1 MNEAR
6 RPLLVLMI
14 CAALLAV
21 SGTTKA
27 ADDETPDLPR
37 DEWHALFMKG
47 KRVGYLH
54 VRVEREDDI
63 IVTLSEMK
71 MVMRRFGTDLT
82 VETSSTCRERADG
95 TPEGFV
101 AKQIAGMMP
110 MRTEGTIQDGTLH
123 VVTTMGDRRQE
134 QTLEWDP
141 DALFPYALEQEQKAL
156 KLEPGEEFTA
166 KVFSPE
172 LSSSE
177 PLEITMKVIGP
188 DTVDVL
194 GVAHKAVKVEARYP
208 KLPGF
213 VQHLWVDS
221 DYNLLV
227 SETTQMGGVRT
238 VRCTKAYALAEAEAV
253 DLTGA
258 IMVKPDKPILTPNR
272 LKRLVVK
279 LSTEDGS
286 PFSVELVS
294 EGHQRVVEQ
303 TESSVTVEISTE
315 LTPTDIDD
323 LEPYQAAS
331 TFINSADERI
341 VAAAQEAVGDETD
354 PWRKAQALRRAVHDL
369 VEEKDYEVAMATAS
383 EVIET
388 RKGDCSEHAVLL
400 AAMARAEGL
409 PSRVAIGFVYVFGKF
424 CCHMWTQVYIDGAWR
439 DVDAVLPGRD
449 FTATHIRLTTSPMA
463 EGDSVLDIAAFAAV
477 FGNLKIEIVDKE
489 YVGHD
494 GTE

>member
-6 RPLLVLMI
+6 RPLLALMI

-27 ADDETPDLPR
+27 GDDQTPDLPR
-37 DEWHALFMKG
+37 DEWHAVFMKG
-47 KRVGYLH
+47 KRVGYVH
-54 VRVEREDDI
+54 VRMAREDDSI
-63 IVTLSEMK
+63 ITLSETK
-71 MVMRRFGTDLT
+71 MTMRRFGTDLT
-82 VETSSTCRERADG
+82 VEMSSTCREHLDG

-101 AKQIAGMMP
+101 TEQMGGMMP
-110 MRTEGTIQDGTLH
+110 VRTKGTLH
-123 VVTTMGDRRQE
+123 LVSTMGDRRQK

-141 DALFPYALEQEQKAL
+141 DVLFPYALDRAQKDF

-194 GVAHKAVKVEARYP
+194 GVVHEAVKVEARYP
-208 KLPGF
+208 KLPG
-213 VQHLWVDS
+213 VVEHVWLDS
-221 DYNLLV
+221 AHNMLV
-227 SETTQMGGVRT
+227 TEAVLMGGIRS
-238 VRCTKAYALAEAEAV
+238 VRCTKEYALAEAEAV

-258 IMVKPDKPILTPNR
+258 IMVKPDKPILRPDR
-272 LKRLVVK
+272 LRRLVVK

-286 PFSVELVS
+286 PFSVELAS
-294 EGHQRVVEQ
+294 EGHQRVVER
-303 TESSVTVEISTE
+303 TESSVTLEISTE
-315 LTPTDIDD
+315 LTPTEIDD

-331 TFINSADERI
+331 TFINSSDERI
-341 VAAAQEAVGDETD
+341 VAAAHKAVGDETD
-354 PWRKAQALRRAVHDL
+354 PWRTAQALRRAVYDL
-369 VEEKDYEVAMATAS
+369 VEEKNYEVAMATAS

-409 PSRVAIGFVYVFGKF
+409 PSRVAIGLVYVVGRFIY
-424 CCHMWTQVYIDGAWR
+424 HMWTQVYIDGAWR
-439 DVDAVLPGRD
+439 DVDATLPDRD
-449 FTATHIRLTTSPMA
+449 FDAAHIRLATSPMG
-463 EGDSVLDIAAFAAV
+463 EGDSLLDLAAFAAV
-477 FGNLKIEIVDKE
+477 FGNLKIEIVEKE
-489 YVGHD
+489 YVKRD
-494 GTE
+494 RAD